1 MEILGQR
8 PVWSMGGSDM
18 LSTLDATY
26 AEIARLET
34 LALHLIAGLDT
45 TGHAQEL
52 GAGTT
57 ARLLTFRYRIDPTK
71 ARRDV
76 HLATTLDKY
85 PAVAAALP
93 KPNPLTDDPT
103 TDTGASDG
111 DLTDDASDSDTS
123 DTNGSDGEHDA
134 GEHDAGGNSAGV
146 GVLLHPAQ
154 AEAIVSAL
162 DKVPTT
168 VPADDVQVAEREMVE
183 LARTHG
189 PLELRKAG
197 RLVRDRLDTDGPEPT
212 EQKAYDRE
220 SLTLKNADHGVAFT
234 GYLANE
240 NAELFRT
247 LIHTHA
253 KPHKTIDGA
262 LDPRPRTK
270 RQADA
275 LTTLLTTPGATTTA
289 ATTGAATAA
298 TLRSHASAG
307 TAATAPA
314 ETATTTDSTPA
325 GTATSTD
332 NAGSAGSAGSDA
344 AHKNSGGPIPGH
356 GPKPHITVT
365 IDYNDL
371 KAATADKL
379 GHLIYGDALSAATI
393 RRLACDAHILPI
405 VLGSDSQPLDVG
417 TTVRLA
423 TGPIRKALITRDK
436 GCVCCGAPPLYCD
449 AHHVISWIDGGETNI
464 TNLVLLC
471 KRCHRDLH
479 AGHWTIQITNGIVD
493 VARPAWATPDPVP
506 RDRYRPPTTTPHPP
520 QATPTT
526 SATTGHAPTTDPTR
540 RAPTTDPAT
549 GRAPTTS
556 TTTGRPLT
564 TDSATGHAPT
574 TSTTTGRA
582 PTTGAAAGGPV
593 TRAWPRDTDPPWI
606 TPDDTAR
613 LNPWGDT
620 PDERPTRA
628 KQRPPA
634 TDVDPWGYA
643 PDERPA
649 RPQKPPPGGDFAPWG
664 HAPDQRPPHTHTRK
678 QQDHQEPSPEAS
690 WPRPPSPP
698 EPPLPSAGG
707 FDPWGEGPDSGHRG
721 VPSKPARPARAGTG
735 LDIWGDTADPNPAVD
750 RRSQLG
756 TEVVLPLDQRRTNAT
771 RTFDPWHDL
780 APESADEHNPA
791 DDDPK
796 PSLHSADPWAD
807 TTNPHKASTSAA

>member
-8 PVWSMGGSDM
+8 PVWSMSGSDM

-45 TGHAQEL
+45 TGHAHEL

-76 HLATTLDKY
+76 HLATTLPKY

-93 KPNPLTDDPT
+93 DPHSAEAANDDEH
-103 TDTGASDG
+103 GADVDG
-111 DLTDDASDSDTS
+111 A
-123 DTNGSDGEHDA
+123 GVDGA
-134 GEHDAGGNSAGV
+134 GVDGAGV

-162 DKVPTT
+162 DKVPAT
-168 VPADDVQVAEREMVE
+168 VPADDLRIAEQQLVE
-183 LARTHG
+183 LGRTHG
-189 PLELRKAG
+189 PLDLRKAG
-197 RLVRDRLDTDGPEPT
+197 RLVRDRLDTDGPEPA

-220 SLTLKNADHGVAFT
+220 TLTLKNAANGVAFT
-234 GYLANE
+234 GYLAND

-262 LDPRPRTK
+262 PDPRPRTK

-275 LTTLLTTPGATTTA
+275 LTTLLTTTNPTTGTATTTTA
-289 ATTGAATAA
+289 ATT
-298 TLRSHASAG
+298 R
-307 TAATAPA
+307 ATAPA
-314 ETATTTDSTPA
+314 DTATAASASASTGASEPTDTAATTD
-325 GTATSTD
+325 
-332 NAGSAGSAGSDA
+332 SAGSAG
-344 AHKNSGGPIPGH
+344 NRQGPGFTPGH

-436 GCVCCGAPPLYCD
+436 GCVCCGAPPIYCD
-449 AHHVISWIDGGETNI
+449 AHHVKSWIDGGATKI

-479 AGHWTIQITNGIVD
+479 AGHWTIHITNGIVEVD
-493 VARPAWATPDPVP
+493 RPAWATPNPIP

-520 QATPTT
+520 
-526 SATTGHAPTTDPTR
+526 
-540 RAPTTDPAT
+540 PAT
-549 GRAPTTS
+549 PTTS
-556 TTTGRPLT
+556 TTTGHPPT
-564 TDSATGHAPT
+564 TDA
-574 TSTTTGRA
+574 TTGRA
-582 PTTGAAAGGPV
+582 STTGGAAGGPV

-606 TPDDTAR
+606 TAEDTAR
-613 LNPWGDT
+613 LNPWGET
-620 PDERPTRA
+620 TDERS
-628 KQRPPA
+628 
-634 TDVDPWGYA
+634 V
-643 PDERPA
+643 
-649 RPQKPPPGGDFAPWG
+649 RPQKPPPPGGDFAPWG
-664 HAPDQRPPHTHTRK
+664 DTAAQRPPHTHMRK

-690 WPRPPSPP
+690 PPRPSSPP
-698 EPPLPSAGG
+698 EPPLLSADG
-707 FDPWGEGPDSGHRG
+707 FDPWGEGPDSRHRS
-721 VPSKPARPARAGTG
+721 VPSKPARPAQTGTG

-771 RTFDPWHDL
+771 RTFDPWNDL

-796 PSLHSADPWAD
+796 PSPHSADPLAD
-807 TTNPHKASTSAA
+807 TTNPHKASTTAA

>member
-8 PVWSMGGSDM
+8 PVWSMSGSDM

-34 LALHLIAGLDT
+34 SALHLIAGLET

-57 ARLLTFRYRIDPTK
+57 ARLLTFRYRIDATK
-71 ARRDV
+71 ARRDI
-76 HLATTLDKY
+76 HLATSLDKY

-93 KPNPLTDDPT
+93 NPDHPAAAATDH
-103 TDTGASDG
+103 DTSTHS
-111 DLTDDASDSDTS
+111 TDDADDHGAGE
-123 DTNGSDGEHDA
+123 NGAGEDRAGADDA
-134 GEHDAGGNSAGV
+134 GVDGAGEGGAGEGGAGEGGAGEGGAGEGGAGV

-168 VPADDVQVAEREMVE
+168 VAADDLRVAEQQLVE
-183 LARTHG
+183 LGRTHG
-189 PLELRKAG
+189 PLDLRRAG
-197 RLVRDRLDTDGPEPT
+197 RLVRDRLDTDGPEPA

-220 SLTLKNADHGVAFT
+220 SLTLKNADNGVAFT

-325 GTATSTD
+325 GTATTTE
-332 NAGSAGSAGSDA
+332 NAGSAGSDA
-344 AHKNSGGPIPGH
+344 AHKNSGGSVPGH
-356 GPKPHITVT
+356 GSKPHITVT
-365 IDYNDL
+365 IDFNDL

-379 GHLIYGDALSAATI
+379 GHLIYGGGLSAATI

-423 TGPIRKALITRDK
+423 TGPIRKALIARDR

-449 AHHVISWIDGGETNI
+449 AHHVKSWIDGGETKI

-479 AGHWTIQITNGIVD
+479 AGHWTIQIANGVVD
-493 VARPAWATPDPVP
+493 VARPAWATPGPVP
-506 RDRYRPPTTTPHPP
+506 RDRYRSPTTAPNTTKPTPRSSPRG
-520 QATPTT
+520 AAD
-526 SATTGHAPTTDPTR
+526 ATTLGVTTPGAP
-540 RAPTTDPAT
+540 A
-549 GRAPTTS
+549 
-556 TTTGRPLT
+556 
-564 TDSATGHAPT
+564 
-574 TSTTTGRA
+574 
-582 PTTGAAAGGPV
+582 
-593 TRAWPRDTDPPWI
+593 RAWPRDTDPPWI
-606 TPDDTAR
+606 TAEDAAR

-620 PDERPTRA
+620 PDERPVRA
-628 KQRPPA
+628 RPRSSA
-634 TDVDPWGYA
+634 TD
-643 PDERPA
+643 
-649 RPQKPPPGGDFAPWG
+649 
-664 HAPDQRPPHTHTRK
+664 
-678 QQDHQEPSPEAS
+678 
-690 WPRPPSPP
+690 
-698 EPPLPSAGG
+698 
-707 FDPWGEGPDSGHRG
+707 FDPWGEGSGDKTRG
-721 VPSKPARPARAGTG
+721 VPTAPGENEPAENEPADKRLVSTGNVWGDAVGPIPNADRGSKPRT
-735 LDIWGDTADPNPAVD
+735 DTRGA
-750 RRSQLG
+750 
-756 TEVVLPLDQRRTNAT
+756 
-771 RTFDPWHDL
+771 FDPWGDL
-780 APESADEHNPA
+780 ESDSATGPRRADDGPRLDRRTADLSGGDGPESADGVVLG
-791 DDDPK
+791 DDGPK
-796 PSLHSADPWAD
+796 LDRHTPDPWGDSTELRDAA
-807 TTNPHKASTSAA
+807 TTAA

>member
-1 MEILGQR
+1 MEILGER
-8 PVWSMGGSDM
+8 PVWSMSGGEM
-18 LSTLDATY
+18 LSSLDAAF

-34 LALHLIAGLDT
+34 FVLQLIGGLET
-45 TGHAQEL
+45 TGYAQEL

-57 ARLLTFRYRIDPTK
+57 ARLLTFRYRIDATK

-76 HLATTLDKY
+76 HLATSLEKF

-93 KPNPLTDDPT
+93 NPNPNPHALATTAD
-103 TDTGASDG
+103 TDTGE
-111 DLTDDASDSDTS
+111 
-123 DTNGSDGEHDA
+123 NGA
-134 GEHDAGGNSAGV
+134 GS

-168 VPADDVQVAEREMVE
+168 VRAEDLQVAEREMVE

-189 PLELRKAG
+189 PLELRRAG
-197 RLVRDRLDTDGPEPT
+197 RLVRDRLDTDGPEPA

-220 SLTLKNADHGVAFT
+220 SLTLKNADNGVAFT
-234 GYLANE
+234 DYLANE
-240 NAELFRT
+240 NAELFRS

-275 LTTLLTTPGATTTA
+275 LTTLLTTASVTAGTGATTNTTAGAVAAGNHGTGASTAADTPRTSA
-289 ATTGAATAA
+289 ATTDTARIPDVMLPHMPTDPRSPSTTSDIGAGKD
-298 TLRSHASAG
+298 RPPG
-307 TAATAPA
+307 F
-314 ETATTTDSTPA
+314 
-325 GTATSTD
+325 
-332 NAGSAGSAGSDA
+332 
-344 AHKNSGGPIPGH
+344 IPGH
-356 GPKPHITVT
+356 GSKPHITVT
-365 IDYNDL
+365 IDFNDL

-449 AHHVISWIDGGETNI
+449 AHHVISWIDGGETKI

-493 VARPAWATPDPVP
+493 VARPAWATPNPIP
-506 RDRYRPPTTTPHPP
+506 CGRYRPPTTTPH
-520 QATPTT
+520 ATPTI
-526 SATTGHAPTTDPTR
+526 
-540 RAPTTDPAT
+540 
-549 GRAPTTS
+549 
-556 TTTGRPLT
+556 
-564 TDSATGHAPT
+564 
-574 TSTTTGRA
+574 STTTGRA
-582 PTTGAAAGGPV
+582 STTDATAGRASTTDAATGRASTTDATAGRASTTDAATGRASTTDAATGRASTTDAATGRASTTDAATGRASTTGAAAGGPV

-628 KQRPPA
+628 KRPPA
-634 TDVDPWGYA
+634 TDVDPWGEGSGGRPCGVPKEPAGKA
-643 PDERPA
+643 PAATGLDVWGDPVE
-649 RPQKPPPGGDFAPWG
+649 PPPTVDRRGELATRSGG
-664 HAPDQRPPHTHTRK
+664 T
-678 QQDHQEPSPEAS
+678 
-690 WPRPPSPP
+690 
-698 EPPLPSAGG
+698 
-707 FDPWGEGPDSGHRG
+707 FDPWGDLALDADQHNSADDQPGPGRSLSG
-721 VPSKPARPARAGTG
+721 P
-735 LDIWGDTADPNPAVD
+735 WGDSTKPPGALAAPPTATA
-750 RRSQLG
+750 
-756 TEVVLPLDQRRTNAT
+756 AT
-771 RTFDPWHDL
+771 TG
-780 APESADEHNPA
+780 ATTAATTAATTGASAA
-791 DDDPK
+791 T
-796 PSLHSADPWAD
+796 SS
-807 TTNPHKASTSAA
+807 ASTSTAA

>member
-8 PVWSMGGSDM
+8 PVWSMSGSDM

-34 LALHLIAGLDT
+34 SALHLIAGLDT

-57 ARLLTFRYRIDPTK
+57 ARLLTFRYRIDATK

-76 HLATTLDKY
+76 HLATALPKY

-93 KPNPLTDDPT
+93 DPSPHSAETAHDDEH
-103 TDTGASDG
+103 GAGVDG
-111 DLTDDASDSDTS
+111 A
-123 DTNGSDGEHDA
+123 GVDGA
-134 GEHDAGGNSAGV
+134 GEGGAGA

-168 VPADDVQVAEREMVE
+168 VAADDLRVAEQQLVE
-183 LARTHG
+183 LGRTHG
-189 PLELRKAG
+189 PLDLRRAG
-197 RLVRDRLDTDGPEPT
+197 RLVRDRLDTDGPEPD

-275 LTTLLTTPGATTTA
+275 LTTLLTTPGHTGATTAPAGATTPAAAYTPADTATAASAGASTGASTAADTPRTSA
-289 ATTGAATAA
+289 ATTDTARIPDVMLPHRPTDPRSPSTTSDIGAGKD
-298 TLRSHASAG
+298 RPPG
-307 TAATAPA
+307 F
-314 ETATTTDSTPA
+314 
-325 GTATSTD
+325 
-332 NAGSAGSAGSDA
+332 
-344 AHKNSGGPIPGH
+344 IPGH

-379 GHLIYGDALSAATI
+379 GHLTYGDALSAATI

-436 GCVCCGAPPLYCD
+436 GCVCCGAPPIYCD
-449 AHHVISWIDGGETNI
+449 AHHVISWIDGGETKI

-479 AGHWTIQITNGIVD
+479 AGHWDIHITNGIVD
-493 VARPAWATPDPVP
+493 VARPAWATPNPIP
-506 RDRYRPPTTTPHPP
+506 RDRYRPPTTTPNRHPAHP
-520 QATPTT
+520 RAEQ
-526 SATTGHAPTTDPTR
+526 PTR
-540 RAPTTDPAT
+540 P
-549 GRAPTTS
+549 
-556 TTTGRPLT
+556 
-564 TDSATGHAPT
+564 
-574 TSTTTGRA
+574 
-582 PTTGAAAGGPV
+582 
-593 TRAWPRDTDPPWI
+593 
-606 TPDDTAR
+606 
-613 LNPWGDT
+613 
-620 PDERPTRA
+620 
-628 KQRPPA
+628 
-634 TDVDPWGYA
+634 
-643 PDERPA
+643 
-649 RPQKPPPGGDFAPWG
+649 
-664 HAPDQRPPHTHTRK
+664 
-678 QQDHQEPSPEAS
+678 
-690 WPRPPSPP
+690 
-698 EPPLPSAGG
+698 
-707 FDPWGEGPDSGHRG
+707 
-721 VPSKPARPARAGTG
+721 
-735 LDIWGDTADPNPAVD
+735 
-750 RRSQLG
+750 
-756 TEVVLPLDQRRTNAT
+756 
-771 RTFDPWHDL
+771 
-780 APESADEHNPA
+780 
-791 DDDPK
+791 
-796 PSLHSADPWAD
+796 HSA
-807 TTNPHKASTSAA
+807 